1 MNLNEYQEKITIFD
15 MFNAKAW
22 NGDLTKPAFM
32 EKVLG
37 LAGEAGEVEDKIKK
51 VLRDDG
57 AKLTS
62 ETKEG
67 ITKELGD
74 TLWYVATIAR
84 YLDVSL
90 EEIAKDNIKKL
101 QSRLNRNKLSGSG
114 DNR

>member
-1 MNLNEYQEKITIFD
+1 MTLDEYQNKIIPFD
-15 MFNAKAW
+15 MFDKDEW
-22 NGDLTKPAFM
+22 DGDLIRPAFM

-57 AKLTS
+57 AQMTLEK
-62 ETKEG
+62 KEE
-67 ITKELGD
+67 ILKELGD

-84 YLDVSL
+84 YLDASL
-90 EEIAKDNIKKL
+90 GDIAEQNVRKL
-101 QSRLNRNKLSGSG
+101 QSRLERNTISGSG